1 MGKAKTWDYSING
14 GEMGDRCPVTDVSPA
29 TASLDTKNMII
40 SFFNM
45 LISKIMVSFPA
56 LDNF

>member
-29 TASLDTKNMII
+29 TASLDSKNMII
-40 SFFNM
+40 SF
-45 LISKIMVSFPA
+45 LTC
-56 LDNF
+56 